1 MSNQFI
7 KKFSLVCLI
16 YFFSNTVFAQTKQQK
31 TIFGK
36 LPYSNLLQL
45 NSKKYNFYKQ
55 KLTKYVPSGYEIALI
70 FKGLLSDDKIDDY
83 CIILDKS
90 NVVEYSSIWATND
103 RLLIVIV
110 NTLDGTNIFRNDK
123 IISPYYVTK
132 GTCGII
138 IQKNCFKILSRIS
151 STPDNECLFAE
162 IFKYSH
168 NKIFFDRYAEFCE
181 KLNSWTKIKKND
193 KKELPFE
200 QYRNNW

>member
-7 KKFSLVCLI
+7 KKFSFLCLI
-16 YFFSNTVFAQTKQQK
+16 YFFSNTLFAQTKQQK
-31 TIFGK
+31 KIEK
-36 LPYSNLLQL
+36 LPNSNLLEF
-45 NSKKYNFYKQ
+45 NSKKYKFYKH

-70 FKGLLSDDKIDDY
+70 FKGLLSDDKIEDY

-90 NVVEYSSIWATND
+90 NVAKYSSIWSTNN

-110 NTLDGTNIFRNDK
+110 NTSDSTNIFRNDK
-123 IISPYYVTK
+123 IISPYYVSK
-132 GTCGII
+132 GTCGIL
-138 IQKNCFKILSRIS
+138 IQKNRLKILSRIG

-168 NKIFFDRYAEFCE
+168 NNIFFDRYAEFCE